1 MDDATDHAAVVHPRL
16 ATRVGRKMR
25 TDTIKLRL
33 GQPEEVSTHHGSS
46 PRAVNHKLLPTILWV
61 RTLVL
66 YFDAE
71 QKAGFKEDQPRWP
84 KGNGEISGRWSGG
97 AGTDASAAEGASGSP
112 GLAPRGHHF
121 VHRSLYEKLSLRPD
135 TRKVFETAVTGPLRA
150 GPHGWSKEHY
160 TYNRAV
166 EESFERY
173 LRDNRIRIEDMTP
186 DEARKFIE
194 ATKRSTDPRIRAV
207 NMRIYMREIMYWLR
221 RVPHG
226 NE

>member
-1 MDDATDHAAVVHPRL
+1 MTISPDLASQILRYKSLVAAERVLLGL
-16 ATRVGRKMR
+16 A
-25 TDTIKLRL
+25 
-33 GQPEEVSTHHGSS
+33 E
-46 PRAVNHKLLPTILWV
+46 LLPPGPPQRAEWLRIRSNLAF
-61 RTLVL
+61 RKLQRDLVL

-112 GLAPRGHHF
+112 GSAPRGHHF

-186 DEARKFIE
+186 DEARKFID

-221 RVPHG
+221 RVPRG

>member
-1 MDDATDHAAVVHPRL
+1 MTISPDLASQILRYKSLVAAERVLLGL
-16 ATRVGRKMR
+16 A
-25 TDTIKLRL
+25 
-33 GQPEEVSTHHGSS
+33 E
-46 PRAVNHKLLPTILWV
+46 LLPPGPRQRAEWLRIRSNLAF
-61 RTLVL
+61 RKLQRDLVL

-112 GLAPRGHHF
+112 GSAPRGHHF

-186 DEARKFIE
+186 DEARKFID

-221 RVPHG
+221 RVPRG

>member
-1 MDDATDHAAVVHPRL
+1 MAPSPDLASQILRYKSLVAAEAVLLGL
-16 ATRVGRKMR
+16 A
-25 TDTIKLRL
+25 
-33 GQPEEVSTHHGSS
+33 E
-46 PRAVNHKLLPTILWV
+46 LLPPGPRQRAEWLRIKSNLAF
-61 RTLVL
+61 RQFQLDLVL
-66 YFDAE
+66 FFDAE
-71 QKAGFKEDQPRWP
+71 QKAGFIEDQPRWP

-97 AGTDASAAEGASGSP
+97 AGTGDSAAEGASVSP
-112 GLAPRGHHF
+112 GSAPRGHHF

-186 DEARKFIE
+186 DEARKFID

-221 RVPHG
+221 RVPRG